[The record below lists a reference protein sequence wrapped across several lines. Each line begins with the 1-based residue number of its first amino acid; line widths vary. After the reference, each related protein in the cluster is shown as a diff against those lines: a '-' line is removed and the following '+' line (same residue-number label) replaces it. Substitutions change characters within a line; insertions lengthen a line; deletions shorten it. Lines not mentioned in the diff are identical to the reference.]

1 VNILKLKIR
10 EAEKDSS
17 LPFVASAY
25 DMDNHIIRDHF
36 THPGRKI
43 VTFNNVLKHNTFPLA
58 EILRTLMRIGETEM
72 NNPIEMEF
80 AVNLDVPSGQLK
92 TFNFL
97 QIRPVVENTDELSF
111 RLEEVEVADTL
122 IFSVSAL
129 GNGLIRNIRD
139 FVYVKP
145 DCFRAAD
152 SHTIA
157 NRIEALNDQFVKNGD
172 NYVLV
177 GPGRWGSS
185 DPWLGIPVKWPQ
197 ISAARVIVESGLP
210 DYRIDPSQGTHFFQN
225 LTSFR
230 VGYLTINPYLKD
242 GNYDI
247 EFLAA
252 QPSDYEDEYIRHIH
266 FENPL
271 QIKIDGAQNK
281 GVIYKP
287 GLGGR

>member
-1 VNILKLKIR
+1 M
-10 EAEKDSS
+10 E
-17 LPFVASAY
+17 
-25 DMDNHIIRDHF
+25 NHVIRDHF
-36 THPGRKI
+36 ASKGTKV
-43 VTFNNVLKHNTFPLA
+43 VTFNNILKHNTFPLA
-58 EILRTLMRIGETEM
+58 DILMTLMKIGEREM

-80 AVNLDVPSGQLK
+80 AVNLDVPPGSPK
-92 TFNFL
+92 IFNFL
-97 QIRPVVENTDELSF
+97 QIRPVVENTDDLSF
-111 RLEEVEVADTL
+111 RLEEVEVNHTIIYSA
-122 IFSVSAL
+122 SAL

-139 FVYVKP
+139 FIYVKP

-157 NRIEALNDQFVKNGD
+157 SRIEVLNDQFIKSGG

-197 ISAARVIVESGLP
+197 ISAARVIVESGLA

-230 VGYLTINPYLKD
+230 VGYLTINPYLND
-242 GNYDI
+242 GYYDLDYLNRMDSI
-247 EFLAA
+247 
-252 QPSDYEDEYIRHIH
+252 YEDDYIRHVQ
-266 FENPL
+266 FEDPL
-271 QIKIDGAQNK
+271 HIKIDGAQNR

-287 GLGGR
+287 GFGGRGTNPVEIPAE